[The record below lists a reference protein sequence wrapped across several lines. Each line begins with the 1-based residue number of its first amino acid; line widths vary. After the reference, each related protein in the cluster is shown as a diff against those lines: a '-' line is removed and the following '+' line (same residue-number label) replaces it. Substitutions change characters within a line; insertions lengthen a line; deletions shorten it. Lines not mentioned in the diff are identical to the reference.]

1 MKEFNPPLAYESRCL
16 AVLPFGRGDW
26 GNCRVGLWNPS
37 ACTNLI
43 THIYM
48 HKSTDSIYIL
58 YSVQIV
64 RGVGNATRITKFK
77 RIFQDNPACFLFVVR
92 ISLRGSREVGEATT
106 HHYYAYVKKTT
117 ILYFIL
123 VKLNTKHEELH
134 RCTVKICVCSA
145 QIKNFD
151 RQDKS
156 YVVFTY
162 QMYQMRSLPFEEI

>member
-1 MKEFNPPLAYESRCL
+1 MLGGFTFRAWGLGELSRRSLESE
-16 AVLPFGRGDW
+16 
-26 GNCRVGLWNPS
+26 RVHKLDHS
-37 ACTNLI
+37 
-43 THIYM
+43 HIYAQV
-48 HKSTDSIYIL
+48 DIL

-64 RGVGNATRITKFK
+64 RGVGNAARITKFK

-145 QIKNFD
+145 QIKYFD
-151 RQDKS
+151 RQDKG
-156 YVVFTY
+156 YVGFYLSNVSNAFT
-162 QMYQMRSLPFEEI
+162 SF